1 MGEEDLDVGFLLK
14 RISTAIVRNA
24 DQGFK
29 PITLSQMRVMMYIAH
44 QQGHAC
50 CQKDIEARFGV
61 AHPTVVGLLKRL
73 EAKGLVVTSMSEK
86 DKRRK
91 EVYLTAAGNALL
103 DDAAVHRTAM
113 EQQLRKGLTEDDLR
127 LLRRLLTQ
135 IYQNALEATHG
146 PCSTPICD
154 PLLSTPTIEEGEH
167 THG

>member
-73 EAKGLVVTSMSEK
+73 GSQGACRHIHE
-86 DKRRK
+86 
-91 EVYLTAAGNALL
+91 
-103 DDAAVHRTAM
+103 
-113 EQQLRKGLTEDDLR
+113 RKG
-127 LLRRLLTQ
+127 
-135 IYQNALEATHG
+135 
-146 PCSTPICD
+146 
-154 PLLSTPTIEEGEH
+154 
-167 THG
+167 

>member
-14 RISTAIVRNA
+14 RISTAIGRNA
-24 DQGFK
+24 DQEFK

-44 QQGHAC
+44 HQGQSC
-50 CQKDIEARFGV
+50 CQKDIEARFDV

-73 EAKGLVVTSMSEK
+73 EAKGLIVTSMSEK

-91 EVYLTAAGNALL
+91 EVYLTAAGKALL
-103 DDAAVHRTAM
+103 DEAASHRTAM
-113 EQQLRKGLTEDDLR
+113 ERQLRKGLTEEDLQ

-135 IYQNALEATHG
+135 IYQNTLEVTQGACVAPPCATL
-146 PCSTPICD
+146 PST
-154 PLLSTPTIEEGEH
+154 STIEEGED

>member
-127 LLRRLLTQ
+127 LLRRQRPRQETRCARHLYLQRELSGTQ
-135 IYQNALEATHG
+135 
-146 PCSTPICD
+146 
-154 PLLSTPTIEEGEH
+154 
-167 THG
+167 

>member
-86 DKRRK
+86 DTSLPPVMRCWTMR
-91 EVYLTAAGNALL
+91 
-103 DDAAVHRTAM
+103 
-113 EQQLRKGLTEDDLR
+113 Q
-127 LLRRLLTQ
+127 
-135 IYQNALEATHG
+135 
-146 PCSTPICD
+146 STGQPWSSSCARD
-154 PLLSTPTIEEGEH
+154 
-167 THG
+167 